1 MLCLALKVIKKTP
14 IGMKAAIAKAS
25 IKTAPL
31 TMEALIIKT
40 SVVKVP
46 TANIMITRLYM
57 VGKVVIGKYML
68 CLYMVGKVVIGKYM
82 LCFTFFLLFCYSFL
96 FLLLPM

>member
-14 IGMKAAIAKAS
+14 IGMKAAIAKAL